1 MKKEEKRSF
10 SSFFTMPPLTPVIS
24 MESRSENSEW
34 DDEKS
39 LYIHKSYPI
48 RHTEKRSGKENSR
61 SMKHYW
67 GGLQSTHNSKPT
79 VPQNQNIL
87 RNSTLLRRIFWFW
100 FLIYFLTKD
109 SHPWLK
115 ICRTFGT
122 F

>member
-10 SSFFTMPPLTPVIS
+10 SSFITMPPLTPVSS

-39 LYIHKSYPI
+39 LYIHKSYHI
-48 RHTEKRSGKENSR
+48 RHTEKRSGKDNSR
-61 SMKHYW
+61 SMNHYW

-79 VPQNQNIL
+79 VPQKQNIL
-87 RNSTLLRRIFWFW
+87 HNSTLLRRIFGFW